1 MPADWSFGICTVPPL
16 YEIAVLGLEA
26 AARLAAA
33 ALDTLIGIWMVPD
46 LTLPLPGDE
55 TSL

>member
-1 MPADWSFGICTVPPL
+1 MPADLLFGICTVPPL
-16 YEIAVLGLEA
+16 YEIAVLGPVA
-26 AARLAAA
+26 AALLAAA